1 MQYIKSGHHTDTP
14 YSWPNNQALDLD
26 HVEGEK

>member
-1 MQYIKSGHHTDTP
+1 MQYIKGERHTETP
-14 YSWPNNQALDLD
+14 NSWQNDQALDLD